1 MWRRYFR
8 FKLVPGVVITQR
20 FGRLDFRQDDLS
32 VHMLQKL
39 YEDDFPYLELTKEG
53 KRVLYGVDE
62 YVAAADHA
70 PAVDVAEEIEQPVT
84 DTEPGSKRKV
94 SRKRKLE

>member
-8 FKLVPGVVITQR
+8 FKLVPGIVITQR

-32 VHMLQKL
+32 VHMLQQL

-53 KRVLYGVDE
+53 KRVLYGVE
-62 YVAAADHA
+62 YEVSAADHA
-70 PAVDVAEEIEQPVT
+70 PAFDVAEEVEQPVT
-84 DTEPGSKRKV
+84 DIEPAPKRKV

>member
-32 VHMLQKL
+32 VHMLQQL
-39 YEDDFPYLELTKEG
+39 YEDDFPYLVLTREG
-53 KRVLYGVDE
+53 KRVLYGIE
-62 YVAAADHA
+62 EEVAAAAHA
-70 PAVDVAEEIEQPVT
+70 PALDVAEDIELSVPDIET
-84 DTEPGSKRKV
+84 GIKRKV